1 MREKN
6 TCYTVFSQKLM
17 ATLVLKGF
25 VLVEM
30 RPDRKCTGGKNV
42 FFFKDTPEL
51 RTAVKDYQ
59 EANRRNGANER
70 NRLLQIATGGE

>member
-1 MREKN
+1 MKQYEKN
-6 TCYTVFSQKLM
+6 TCYTIYNQKLM

-30 RPDRKCTGGKNV
+30 RPDRKGNGKNV

-51 RTAVKDYQ
+51 RNAVKECQ
-59 EANRRNGANER
+59 ERK
-70 NRLLQIATGGE
+70 

>member
-1 MREKN
+1 MKENN

-17 ATLVLKGF
+17 AILVLKGF

-30 RPDRKCTGGKNV
+30 RPDRKGNGKNV

-51 RTAVKDYQ
+51 RIAIKEYQ
-59 EANRRNGANER
+59 QFN
-70 NRLLQIATGGE
+70 

>member
-1 MREKN
+1 MLIAFFIVKIKEKHRMKENN

-17 ATLVLKGF
+17 AILVLKGF

-30 RPDRKCTGGKNV
+30 RPDRKGNGKNV

-51 RTAVKDYQ
+51 RIAIKEYQ
-59 EANRRNGANER
+59 QFN
-70 NRLLQIATGGE
+70 